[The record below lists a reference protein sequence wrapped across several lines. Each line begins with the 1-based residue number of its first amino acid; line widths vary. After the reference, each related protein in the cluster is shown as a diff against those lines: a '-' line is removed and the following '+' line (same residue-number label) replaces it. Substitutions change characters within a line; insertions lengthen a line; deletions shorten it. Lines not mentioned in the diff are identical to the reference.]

1 MNILLNFIQSFFGS
15 AGLVVGLFALFGS
28 ILLRRTFMQTIV
40 STFTTILGFFI
51 LSLGGG
57 AIGTA
62 MTDFKN
68 MFGII
73 VGSGSGGTVAGSD
86 AFAIAMMNN
95 TANIAAVT
103 SIMLLLA
110 ILFNLL
116 LAGTTRFK
124 NIYLSTHIVM
134 YFCVGFTAMYM
145 LCAPNGVSDIALD
158 KQGLIIAVIGAA
170 LIAVYTTLAPSLT
183 TKVTYDLMKDKSLNL
198 CHHGLFCFSLA
209 QGVGKLCGKMQK
221 GKYTSTEN
229 MHLPRWMQFLK
240 NSNVTIILVMTLLFT
255 IVFVTAYIK
264 DSSAAENWIKD
275 SPTGLK
281 SLGVVLVVDAFM
293 FTAGLLVLIEGI
305 TMMVNE
311 LRECIK
317 GISQRFIV
325 GAKMSVDASLV
336 LKTQPIAVLLGFLAS
351 FIGATVTMGISFV
364 FHAMDS
370 ALFSTIILPSVTIF
384 FFLGGIAGIF
394 GNMRGGLLGCL
405 LAGFV
410 VGLVVSLLPIILIVT
425 WNTLSPAPTGGA
437 WYNNNQYWQWTG
449 GTVPTAISANSYG
462 ESDYILIP
470 IFGWIMYG
478 TKSIGS
484 IGGGINSGTF
494 IMIAMIVVLWS
505 VLIVDGQLKVRRDK
519 NINPQIFYNHKLHN
533 IQDASKH
540 YSEIYQ
546 SKIAYI
552 NQSLKSL
559 NQKKNAYGLIKYQR
573 KLSRLDTLKH
583 KTNAKFNK
591 QKHKIKSR
599 LLQLKT
605 QR

>member
-28 ILLRRTFMQTIV
+28 ILLRRTILQTVV
-40 STFTTILGFFI
+40 STFTTVLGFFI

-73 VGSGSGGTVAGSD
+73 VGAGSSGTVAASD

-95 TANIAAVT
+95 AANIAAVT
-103 SIMLLLA
+103 SIMLLLS

-145 LCAPNGVSDIALD
+145 LCTPNGVSDIALG

-170 LIAVYTTLAPSLT
+170 LIAIYTTLAPSLT
-183 TKVTYDLMKDKSLNL
+183 SKVTYDLMKDKSLNL

-209 QGVGKLCGKMQK
+209 QAVGKLCGKAQK

-229 MHLPRWMQFLK
+229 MHLPRWMSFLR
-240 NSNVTIILVMTLLFT
+240 NSNVTIILVMTLLFV
-255 IVFVTAYIK
+255 IVFVTAYIMNPSGASNQI
-264 DSSAAENWIKD
+264 SS
-275 SPTGLK
+275 SPTALK
-281 SLGVVLVVDAFM
+281 SLGVVLVVDAFT

-317 GISQRFIV
+317 GVSQRFIV
-325 GAKMSVDASLV
+325 GAKMSVDASLI

-351 FIGATVTMGISFV
+351 FVGAIVTMGISFA
-364 FHAMDS
+364 FHAMDGS
-370 ALFSTIILPSVTIF
+370 LFSSIILPSVVVF
-384 FFLGGIAGIF
+384 FFLGGTAGIF

-405 LAGFV
+405 MAGFII
-410 VGLVVSLLPIILIVT
+410 GLVVSFLPIILIAT
-425 WNTLSPAPTGGA
+425 
-437 WYNNNQYWQWTG
+437 
-449 GTVPTAISANSYG
+449 
-462 ESDYILIP
+462 
-470 IFGWIMYG
+470 
-478 TKSIGS
+478 
-484 IGGGINSGTF
+484 
-494 IMIAMIVVLWS
+494 
-505 VLIVDGQLKVRRDK
+505 
-519 NINPQIFYNHKLHN
+519 
-533 IQDASKH
+533 
-540 YSEIYQ
+540 
-546 SKIAYI
+546 
-552 NQSLKSL
+552 
-559 NQKKNAYGLIKYQR
+559 
-573 KLSRLDTLKH
+573 
-583 KTNAKFNK
+583 
-591 QKHKIKSR
+591 
-599 LLQLKT
+599 
-605 QR
+605 